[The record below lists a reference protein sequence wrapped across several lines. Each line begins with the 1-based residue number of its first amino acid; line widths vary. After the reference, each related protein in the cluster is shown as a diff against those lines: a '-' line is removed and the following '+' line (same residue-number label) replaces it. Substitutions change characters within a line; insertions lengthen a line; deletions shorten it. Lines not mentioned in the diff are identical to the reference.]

1 MTFHPPSDGNYDLD
15 VPAHV
20 AFVDQ
25 QVSVGTDNLRLW
37 AQRLCELIG
46 ANLGEDHVQYR
57 ALDAIMTHIK
67 KATSMNPP
75 ELLQHLGLAVQTIM
89 QLQHQL
95 DDARGNTSTAADVH
109 LGWTPPT
116 SFGGRT

>member
-1 MTFHPPSDGNYDLD
+1 VTFHPPSDGNYDLD

-25 QVSVGTDNLRLW
+25 QAAVGTSNLRMW

-46 ANLGEDHVQYR
+46 HNQGEDHVEYR
-57 ALDAIMTHIK
+57 ALDAIMAHIK
-67 KATSMNPP
+67 LATRMNPP

-95 DDARGNTSTAADVH
+95 DDARGNKSTAADVH
-109 LGWTPPT
+109 LGWTPPA
-116 SFGGRT
+116 SFKARP